1 MKTETYKSLENNDCT
16 NPSGRIQYSL
26 CGKNYAVL
34 YDAGLKIK
42 KIERSSNLKQMLAT
56 ELPQLSSICYL

>member
-42 KIERSSNLKQMLAT
+42 KIERS
-56 ELPQLSSICYL
+56 CYLK